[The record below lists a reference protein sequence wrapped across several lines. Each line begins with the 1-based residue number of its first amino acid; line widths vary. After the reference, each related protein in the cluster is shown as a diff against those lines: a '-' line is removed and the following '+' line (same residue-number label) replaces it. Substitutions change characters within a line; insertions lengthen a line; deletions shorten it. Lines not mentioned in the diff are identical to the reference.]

1 MLQSYPELVETPT
14 DDYYERTNWNV
25 RDSDATLVL
34 FPGDLE
40 SSIGTEYTIKIAQE
54 YQKPCLVLEELDVEA
69 ALAWLGTLEDNLDLN
84 VAGPRLSNY
93 PGIDTMAFDLILIA
107 LPKKVQFVI
116 NIIIKAVSC
125 AFACYYFWYSVQL
138 VIQTWGRYTS
148 GFKVPLWTL
157 YGAQPVFCVCLF
169 FVMLNLLFEDIR
181 EMRSERAKLQN
192 TIGEGG
198 DSRC

>member
-1 MLQSYPELVETPT
+1 MGSKGKLQAVDWRAGCTCITISKYHQWQKVVRYRERGAMSKIKVIRSGAQTGVDRGALDAARSLGVSLTGWCPKGGLAEDCPHPPGVLQSYPELVETPT

-93 PGIDTMAFDLILIA
+93 PGIDTMAFDLIAGVL
-107 LPKKVQFVI
+107 
-116 NIIIKAVSC
+116 KAAS
-125 AFACYYFWYSVQL
+125 
-138 VIQTWGRYTS
+138 
-148 GFKVPLWTL
+148 
-157 YGAQPVFCVCLF
+157 
-169 FVMLNLLFEDIR
+169 
-181 EMRSERAKLQN
+181 
-192 TIGEGG
+192 
-198 DSRC
+198 